1 MKKSGR
7 AGGGRPG
14 SSAKKGKKSTSSS
27 RGSGRSTG
35 KRTSSSSRSSSP
47 RFKKDGESAPRGRST
62 SFNSTSRDD
71 RSSDRPSRSYDTDRP
86 KRSFSS
92 EGDDRP
98 KRPYNREGG
107 GDDRPKRPY
116 NREGSGDDRPKRPYN
131 REGGSDRPTR
141 PYNREGSGDD
151 RPKRPYNREGGGDDR
166 PKRPYNREGGG
177 DDRPKRPYNREGG
190 GDDRPKRAY
199 NRDGDKPA
207 FNREGSEDR
216 PMRSYTGDE
225 DKPEVN
231 REGGGDDRPKRPY
244 NREGDGDDR
253 PKRPYNRE
261 GSRDERPA
269 RPYNRES
276 DDRPTRDYNREGS
289 EDRPK
294 RAYSRDGENNTE
306 GGAPAERG
314 ERSRSFTERRST
326 YKGRKTEGEGS
337 FAPKKWNRKE
347 THEFYGD
354 KKKSS
359 SSRSRAVDDGST
371 RLNKYI
377 ANAGICSRREADD
390 MISAGVISV
399 NGKVVTEMGYKVQ
412 RGDEV
417 KYNKSTLKSESMVY
431 VLLNKPKD
439 FITTTDDPEDRK
451 TVMGLISKAC
461 KERIYPVGRLDRNTT
476 GVLLFTND
484 GDLARKLTHPSF
496 QVQKIYQVE
505 LDRSL
510 KSTDLKEISDG
521 LKLEDG
527 AIKVDDI
534 VYAGAGEEKNVI
546 GVELHSGKN
555 RIVRRI
561 FESLTYEV
569 KKLDRVVFAGLTKK
583 DLPRGRWRFL
593 TELEV
598 ASLKMMT
605 SKSK

>member
-1 MKKSGR
+1 
-7 AGGGRPG
+7 
-14 SSAKKGKKSTSSS
+14 
-27 RGSGRSTG
+27 
-35 KRTSSSSRSSSP
+35 
-47 RFKKDGESAPRGRST
+47 
-62 SFNSTSRDD
+62 
-71 RSSDRPSRSYDTDRP
+71 
-86 KRSFSS
+86 
-92 EGDDRP
+92 
-98 KRPYNREGG
+98 
-107 GDDRPKRPY
+107 
-116 NREGSGDDRPKRPYN
+116 
-131 REGGSDRPTR
+131 
-141 PYNREGSGDD
+141 
-151 RPKRPYNREGGGDDR
+151 
-166 PKRPYNREGGG
+166 
-177 DDRPKRPYNREGG
+177 
-190 GDDRPKRAY
+190 
-199 NRDGDKPA
+199 
-207 FNREGSEDR
+207 
-216 PMRSYTGDE
+216 
-225 DKPEVN
+225 
-231 REGGGDDRPKRPY
+231 
-244 NREGDGDDR
+244 
-253 PKRPYNRE
+253 
-261 GSRDERPA
+261 
-269 RPYNRES
+269 
-276 DDRPTRDYNREGS
+276 
-289 EDRPK
+289 
-294 RAYSRDGENNTE
+294 
-306 GGAPAERG
+306 
-314 ERSRSFTERRST
+314 
-326 YKGRKTEGEGS
+326 
-337 FAPKKWNRKE
+337 
-347 THEFYGD
+347 
-354 KKKSS
+354 
-359 SSRSRAVDDGST
+359 
-371 RLNKYI
+371 
-377 ANAGICSRREADD
+377 
-390 MISAGVISV
+390 
-399 NGKVVTEMGYKVQ
+399 MGYKVQ